1 MNQMLQR
8 LIRAVKYTTLN
19 DVWNEISGNQP
30 DKADVP
36 GISQEAFR
44 RWRSLGKTV
53 RP

>member
-1 MNQMLQR
+1 MLQR

-44 RWRSLGKTV
+44 RWRSLGQTV